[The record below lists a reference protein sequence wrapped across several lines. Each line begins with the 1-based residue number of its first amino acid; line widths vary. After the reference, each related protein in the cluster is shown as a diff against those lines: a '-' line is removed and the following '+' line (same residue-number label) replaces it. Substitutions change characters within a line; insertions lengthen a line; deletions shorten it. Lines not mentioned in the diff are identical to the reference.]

1 MDHVDPADVGNRSLL
16 KEEPQR
22 GQSTVRPGGQHKRPV
37 AESAALGDNVGI
49 AEVGRAYRQSQL
61 VCE

>member
-1 MDHVDPADVGNRSLL
+1 MQQMWKQKLL
-16 KEEPQR
+16 KEDPQR
-22 GQSTVRPGGQHKRPV
+22 GQSTIKPGGQHNRPV

>member
-1 MDHVDPADVGNRSLL
+1 MASRLSDLVGSTTD
-16 KEEPQR
+16 QW
-22 GQSTVRPGGQHKRPV
+22 QSP
-37 AESAALGDNVGI
+37 AALGDNVGI